1 MARTMKT
8 YGPTPMHATATTM
21 WTTPASSLT
30 VMQWLTIQN
39 TGANTRTV
47 QISFGTLA
55 AGTYVINEAIL
66 PGGKLHIFMGD
77 RAGASVAIQESQGSG
92 TDCTITLGYDEYT
105 VG

>member
-8 YGPTPMHATATTM
+8 YGPVAMHATATTM
-21 WTTPASSLT
+21 WTTPASSFT
-30 VMQWLTIQN
+30 VLQWLTIQN

-47 QISFGTLA
+47 QIAIGTLA
-55 AGTYVINEAIL
+55 AGTYIINEPIL
-66 PGGKLHIFMGD
+66 PGGKLRCFLGD

-105 VG
+105 AG